1 MTPRTNASA
10 RQAGSR
16 FERVQADALAEALD
30 ADVDRRVKYG
40 TKDRGDIGGLRSVF
54 GERIVVECKNTTR
67 LALGTW
73 MNEARLEAGND
84 DAPIALV
91 MHKRKGITDPMR
103 QYVTMEVRDLL
114 RLGWNYRGEE
124 GE

>member
-1 MTPRTNASA
+1 MTNPK
-10 RQAGSR
+10 GGR
-16 FERVQADALAEALD
+16 FERVQADALKEALD
-30 ADVDRRVKYG
+30 ADIDRRVKYG
-40 TKDRGDIGGLRSVF
+40 TKDRGDISGLRSVF

-67 LALGTW
+67 LNLGGW
-73 MNEARLEAGND
+73 VQEARLEAGND

-91 MHKRKGITDPMR
+91 MHKRKGTTDPMR

-114 RLGWNYRGEE
+114 RLGWNYQGEV

>member
-10 RQAGSR
+10 RKAGSS
-16 FERVQADALAEALD
+16 FERAQADALAEALD
-30 ADVDRRVKYG
+30 ADIDRRVKYG
-40 TKDRGDIGGLRSVF
+40 NQDRGDIGGLRSMF
-54 GERIVVECKNTTR
+54 GERVVIECKNTTR